1 MPTDAGPC
9 LCGDPYCPR
18 CGTPE
23 GDDRARWWVRLS
35 GCDDETLIPLDVT
48 PEEVAFLRRLEAASV
63 AAPEYGCQ
71 PRLHLLDSA
80 PLSNEDDDDA

>member
-23 GDDRARWWVRLS
+23 GDDRARWYVRLV

-48 PEEVAFLRRLEAASV
+48 PEEVAFLRRLGEASV
-63 AAPEYGCQ
+63 AASEYRCQ
-71 PRLHLLDSA
+71 PRLYLLDSA
-80 PLSNEDDDDA
+80 PRDEDDDDA